1 MSEPQAAHEDNEQK
15 KIELV
20 INSIQVE
27 EHLDKHQL
35 HKVFLT
41 AGLEEV
47 NDTVRDDFKVSF
59 NIFTSV
65 SANRPDLLTARRGE

>member
-1 MSEPQAAHEDNEQK
+1 MSEPLAVHEDNEQK
-15 KIELV
+15 KIESV

-35 HKVFLT
+35 LEAFLT

-47 NDTVRDDFKVSF
+47 NDTVRDDFKACTYFKKITQNCFS
-59 NIFTSV
+59 
-65 SANRPDLLTARRGE
+65 L